1 MYCIILIIFSIVE
14 QMKVTGL
21 SYVAEYLG
29 AFFFI
34 LTIFASAGSP
44 LIVGGALALVIF
56 LVSSISGGHVNPAV
70 SVAMFMNGTLKPV
83 ELIGYAVAQIAG
95 GISAY
100 YSYTLLK

>member
-1 MYCIILIIFSIVE
+1 
-14 QMKVTGL
+14 MKVTGL

-95 GISAY
+95 GINAY